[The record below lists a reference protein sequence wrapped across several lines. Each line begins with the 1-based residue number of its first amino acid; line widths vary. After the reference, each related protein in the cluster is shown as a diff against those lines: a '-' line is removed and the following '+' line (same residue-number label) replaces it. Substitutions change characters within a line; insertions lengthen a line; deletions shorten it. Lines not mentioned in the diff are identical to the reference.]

1 MGELADRVAGLEREV
16 AQAREALRIVE
27 RLDEEIEDA
36 GEEIRS
42 VYEAL
47 CNLSWELDGEIAD
60 HNYMAVEGLAYEMWN
75 LVDNEQL
82 RRAIDTNAL
91 LSALRDGN
99 SVPAASVSMLM
110 SRAKDVKE
118 SHPTLTQEGLDEKC
132 QASLDRAAG
141 IWKEIYDDGSWDSE
155 DERND
160 HLEDHMREARQ
171 EAISD
176 RAMRAGRFLMVLC
189 DYLAETVWPKVTDA
203 LREGNLESAA
213 RALKEAS
220 LAGKTAPAAYKLY
233 EVNLSVQY
241 ETAPS
246 SLGFAG
252 EQLMAFESWL
262 GAQGRG

>member
-118 SHPTLTQEGLDEKC
+118 SHPTLTQEGLDEEF

-141 IWKEIYDDGSWDSE
+141 IWKEITTTVPGT
-155 DERND
+155 
-160 HLEDHMREARQ
+160 ARMSGTITSRIIC
-171 EAISD
+171 A
-176 RAMRAGRFLMVLC
+176 RLGRRRSQ
-189 DYLAETVWPKVTDA
+189 TV
-203 LREGNLESAA
+203 RCGQAA
-213 RALKEAS
+213 
-220 LAGKTAPAAYKLY
+220 
-233 EVNLSVQY
+233 
-241 ETAPS
+241 
-246 SLGFAG
+246 F
-252 EQLMAFESWL
+252 
-262 GAQGRG
+262 